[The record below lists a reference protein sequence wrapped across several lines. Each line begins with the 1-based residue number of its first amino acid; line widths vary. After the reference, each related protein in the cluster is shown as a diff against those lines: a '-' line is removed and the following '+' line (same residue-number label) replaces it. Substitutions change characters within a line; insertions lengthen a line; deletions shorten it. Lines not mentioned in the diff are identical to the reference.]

1 MAVADTLRGI
11 ITADASGI
19 EKAVSD
25 ADQQLGSLSDRAV
38 ATGERMQSA
47 GRTMT
52 LGISAPLAAMG
63 GMAVR
68 QAASFDKAMAESMSV
83 MGEVSDAMEE
93 DLRDTAREVATS
105 TEHSHEQS
113 ARALYFLS
121 SAGLDATESMEAL
134 PEAADFA
141 TAGQMSLEEA
151 TSVLTTTMKAYG
163 REASETGEITDTL
176 AKTVASSNTTMQQ
189 MSTAMSQVGPV
200 AASLGMS
207 LDETAAA
214 IGAISNAGVQGERA
228 GTALRNVMS
237 QLSDETSTAS
247 TQLAEMGVKTR
258 DAQGDIVSMADLL
271 RNMEAAGVEAGEAAQ
286 IFGMEAAPAM
296 AALMEQGGGSL
307 QQFTQEVKNAEGA
320 TESMA
325 GTQRDTL
332 NVELQKTRSRLNDA
346 AVTIG
351 ADLMPMVST
360 LAGHVGTAADAFG
373 GLSDRQQ
380 KAVIAAGALGVVIP
394 PLIWGLG
401 TAVTTASA
409 LSGAYATLAGVSLST
424 LVPSLGAVSTAGIAT
439 QVALGPIT
447 VPIWAI
453 IAAIGALVGAA
464 AGLWY
469 AWDNNVLG
477 IQDTTEAAFQR
488 VKSWFTSAPAWM
500 LVMLGPIGQLYLAWR
515 ENLFGIQDVT
525 GDIFD
530 WIGSKIGWLID
541 QIDAIPGINFGD
553 DDVGVDEGA
562 VEAEG
567 AAAGEAY
574 AASFEGTAQPDFA
587 AMMPG
592 AGVGVGAGEAIKG
605 EMTPAIRE
613 ALEDGVDGYVSDSDE
628 IEDSPT
634 EINEALFDAVSRQ
647 QGGAT
652 AESLGVSEAE
662 FETLMQRFAGNGR
675 STSSAPSADLVA
687 GASTSASPSAGSA
700 GMSTQEFKTALREV
714 LDGLRLDTRLDT
726 DQRGFEQFIE
736 EIVDAQLVEAG
747 RQR

>member
-11 ITADASGI
+11 ITADASGV

-25 ADQQLGSLSDRAV
+25 ADQQLGSLSDRAQ
-38 ATGERMQSA
+38 ATGEKMQSA

-52 LGISAPLAAMG
+52 MGISAPLAAMG
-63 GMAVR
+63 GVAVR

-83 MGEVSDAMEE
+83 MGDVSDTMEE
-93 DLRDTAREVATS
+93 DLRQTAREVATA

-121 SAGLDATESMEAL
+121 SAGLDAAESMEAL

-141 TAGQMSLEEA
+141 TAGQMSLEQA

-200 AASLGMS
+200 AASLGMD

-247 TQLAEMGVKTR
+247 KQLEQMGVTTR
-258 DAQGDIVSMADLL
+258 NAQGEIVSMSQLL
-271 RNMEAAGVEAGEAAQ
+271 QNMEEAGVEAGEAAK

-307 QQFTQEVKNAEGA
+307 EEFTKQIENAEGA
-320 TESMA
+320 TKSMA

-332 NVELQKTRSRLNDA
+332 NVELQKTKSQLNDA

-360 LAGHVGTAADAFG
+360 LAGYIGTLANRFS
-373 GLSDRQQ
+373 GLSQRQQ
-380 KAVIAAGALGVVIP
+380 KAVIAAGALGVALGPVI
-394 PLIWGLG
+394 WALG
-401 TAVTTASA
+401 TLVTSASA
-409 LSGAYATLAGVSLST
+409 LSSAYATLAGVSLTS

-439 QVALGPIT
+439 QVALGPVT

-469 AWDNNVLG
+469 AWNNNVLG
-477 IQDTTEAAFQR
+477 IKDTTQAAFQQ
-488 VKSWFTSAPAWM
+488 VKRWFTSAPSWM
-500 LVMLGPIGQLYLAWR
+500 LALLGPVGQLYLAWR
-515 ENLFGIQDVT
+515 EDLFGVQSVVDSVFGFI
-525 GDIFD
+525 GD
-530 WIGSKIGWLID
+530 KISWLRD
-541 QIDAIPGINFGD
+541 QIANIPGIGEND
-553 DDVGVDEGA
+553 IA
-562 VEAEG
+562 PEAEDVIPEPEKVGKSG
-567 AAAGEAY
+567 AEAGSNWKEEFEAN
-574 AASFEGTAQPDFA
+574 ATPSVT
-587 AMMPG
+587 PG
-592 AGVGVGAGEAIKG
+592 SSGPIKG
-605 EMTPAIRE
+605 EMTPEIRS
-613 ALEDGVDGYVSDSDE
+613 ALKEGVDGYVSDPDK
-628 IEDSPT
+628 IEDVPT
-634 EINEALFDAVSRQ
+634 EINKELFDAVASN
-647 QGGAT
+647 GGAT
-652 AESLGVSEAE
+652 ADSLGVSERE
-662 FETLMQRFAGNGR
+662 FKILMQRFAGGGGW
-675 STSSAPSADLVA
+675 STPSADLVD
-687 GASTSASPSAGSA
+687 GASGSPSPSVGSA
-700 GMSTQEFKTALREV
+700 GMTPEEFKTALREV
-714 LDGLRLDTRLDT
+714 LDGLRLDARLDT

-736 EIVDAQLVEAG
+736 DIVDTKIADAG
-747 RQR
+747 KQSR